1 MKPFRERNPLAVGAA
16 GLIALGAGVVV
27 ALNAQNL
34 PLIGGGTGYAAA
46 FTEAAGLRAG
56 EHVTIAGVVV
66 GKVTGVGLQGSH
78 VRVDFRVNDGVRF
91 GRYSRAAIEIE
102 TLLGSHD
109 LALDPAGPGQFPAG
123 GEIPVSRT
131 STPYQVVP
139 AIGALTKKVEQV
151 NVRQLARA
159 FDTLSATFASS
170 PPEVR
175 ASLSGLSRLSAVIAS
190 RDEQLRELL
199 AHTRNVSALLASH
212 AAEIN
217 QIINDG
223 DLVLREV
230 ASRREVIHQLLI
242 NTVVLAEQVSGL
254 INDNQAKLGPLL
266 THLKGVE
273 EVLLRNQGNLDRAL
287 RLLGPFAREFAD
299 ATGNGRWLD
308 GWVQNL
314 LPVPAQ
320 LMPAGGGGG
329 SWLKWL
335 RSMIVDTFPQNL
347 RKSVHDHETRRRVR
361 A

>member
-1 MKPFRERNPLAVGAA
+1 MVLGASV
-16 GLIALGAGVVV
+16 LIAF
-27 ALNAQNL
+27 NAQNL
-34 PLIGGGTGYAAA
+34 PLIGGGAGYAAA
-46 FTEAAGLRAG
+46 FTEAAGLRSG

-66 GKVTGVGLQGSH
+66 GKVTGVSLQGSH
-78 VRVDFRVNDGVRF
+78 VRVDFRVNSGVRF
-91 GRYSRAAIEIE
+91 GRYSRAAIEAE
-102 TLLGSHD
+102 TLLGAHD
-109 LALDPAGPGQFPAG
+109 LALDPAGPGQFPVG
-123 GEIPVSRT
+123 GEIPARRT

-139 AIGALTKKVEQV
+139 AIGDLTRKIEQI

-212 AAEIN
+212 ATEIN
-217 QIINDG
+217 QIIRDG
-223 DLVLREV
+223 DLVLQEV

-254 INDNQAKLGPLL
+254 IRDNQATLGPLL
-266 THLKGVE
+266 THLKGVTS
-273 EVLLRNQGNLDRAL
+273 VLLRNQGNLDRAL
-287 RLLGPFAREFAD
+287 QLLGPFAREFAD
-299 ATGNGRWLD
+299 ATGSGRWLD

-320 LMPAGGGGG
+320 LMPASGGG
-329 SWLKWL
+329 
-335 RSMIVDTFPQNL
+335 
-347 RKSVHDHETRRRVR
+347 
-361 A
+361 